1 MYLIMKPYQQIA
13 IDECGE
19 PLVPI
24 PTEHFVFEMPHP
36 YQKLGAPYHNSKV
49 DSPYYLRQGV
59 VDSLIA
65 AKIQLQ
71 HNHQNWKILIFDA
84 YRPVEVQQF
93 MVDYTFNQIARAQ
106 GCEFPVSEDKREV
119 IIKHVYQF
127 WAVPSMDRKMPP
139 PHSTGAALDISLVDE
154 NNRLI
159 DMGSPIDEISERSY
173 PDYFGDSNEP
183 QKQEYHLHRQ
193 ILKDAMISAGFQQHP
208 NEWWHFSVGDQM
220 WAWLTN
226 QNNSDSEFVARY
238 GRY

>member
-36 YQKLGAPYHNSKV
+36 YQKLGAPYHNSKA
-49 DSPYYLRQGV
+49 DSPYYLRRGV

-65 AKIQLQ
+65 AKTELQ
-71 HNHQNWKILIFDA
+71 QNHQNWKILIFDA

-106 GCEFPVSEDKREV
+106 GCEFPVSEDKRQV
-119 IIKHVYQF
+119 IIEHVYQF
-127 WAVPSMDRKMPP
+127 WAVPSMDSAMPP
-139 PHSTGAALDISLVDE
+139 PHSTGAALDVTLVDE

-173 PDYFGDSNEP
+173 PDYFGNSDEP
-183 QKQEYHLHRQ
+183 QKQEYHRHRQ
-193 ILKDAMISAGFQQHP
+193 ILKDAMIAAGFQQHP
-208 NEWWHFSVGDQM
+208 NEWWHFCLGDQM

-226 QNNSDSEFVARY
+226 QNNSGIQVNARY
-238 GRY
+238 SRY

>member
-1 MYLIMKPYQQIA
+1 MKPYHKIA

-24 PTEHFVFEMPHP
+24 PTEHFAFQIPHP
-36 YQKLGAPYHNSKV
+36 YEKLGAPYHNSKA

-65 AKIQLQ
+65 AQTQLQ
-71 HNHQNWKILIFDA
+71 QNYQNWKILIFDA

-93 MVDYTFNQIARAQ
+93 MVDYTFNQIALAQ
-106 GCEFPVSEDKREV
+106 GCEFPVSEDKRQV
-119 IIKHVYQF
+119 IIEHVYQF
-127 WAVPSMDRKMPP
+127 WAVPSLDRAMPP
-139 PHSTGAALDISLVDE
+139 PHSTGAALDVTLVDE

-173 PDYFGDSNEP
+173 PDYFGKSNEP
-183 QKQEYHLHRQ
+183 QKQEYHRHRK
-193 ILKDAMISAGFQQHP
+193 ILKDAMIAAGFQQHP
-208 NEWWHFSVGDQM
+208 KEWWHFCLGDQM

-226 QNNSDSEFVARY
+226 QNNSGSQFMARY